1 MATVFGILNLVF
13 GAFALLG
20 QAIGVIM
27 IVFLREKLE
36 EEKQKETKP
45 GRFN

>member
-1 MATVFGILNLVF
+1 LEGELTNRSDE
-13 GAFALLG
+13 
-20 QAIGVIM
+20 
-27 IVFLREKLE
+27 LRELTLATLQVLRQKLE